1 VSTPALDPASCGE
14 RIELLL
20 EASAAAGPV
29 ARERAEELVRL
40 VVELYGAGLE
50 RLMDLAYDAGALSDE
65 LLDAMAG
72 DALVSSLLLVHG
84 LHPYGVEERVERA
97 LEEVRPYLGS
107 HGGDV
112 RLVEVTDEGVVH
124 LEMLGSCDGCG
135 SSAATLE
142 DAVEGAIRTAAPE
155 IQAIELDTS
164 EAPRSGGAVIGI
176 DQLTSRIHA
185 GQREGSRV

>member
-1 VSTPALDPASCGE
+1 
-14 RIELLL
+14 
-20 EASAAAGPV
+20 
-29 ARERAEELVRL
+29 
-40 VVELYGAGLE
+40 
-50 RLMDLAYDAGALSDE
+50 
-65 LLDAMAG
+65 MAG
-72 DALVSSLLLVHG
+72 DPLVSSLLLVHG
-84 LHPYGVEERVERA
+84 LHPYGVEDRVETA

-155 IQAIELDTS
+155 ITAIELDAGA
-164 EAPRSGGAVIGI
+164 APKSGGAVIGI
-176 DQLTSRIHA
+176 DQLTSRLHA
-185 GQREGSRV
+185 GQRDGSRV